1 MRGTAAV
8 TWPDPGYLR
17 GACFARPWIPAH
29 LSEPRQGVVR
39 DPVED
44 AVGTHVSQPGLL
56 RGRSRAERRGAAV
69 YTRVTCPS
77 AARRDRRG
85 QHGSFCHNAG
95 DLDPRSWLWRCGSK
109 GPRWAEASWPWRQGV
124 SRSPVSPGKGQAL
137 GGPGDRPPGG
147 MGLGGPRL
155 CWLPGDVSASARAEL
170 RVSAWGPW
178 CVS

>member
-8 TWPDPGYLR
+8 TRPDPGYLR

-29 LSEPRQGVVR
+29 LSEPRQVWSGTRWRMLLGHTSPSRACCGGGAGLR
-39 DPVED
+39 D
-44 AVGTHVSQPGLL
+44 AGLL
-56 RGRSRAERRGAAV
+56 FTRG
-69 YTRVTCPS
+69 S
-77 AARRDRRG
+77 AAPRDRRG